1 MAVSHTIGSIQNRLI
16 REQLKSPDLSIES
29 MEDIDSYTAK
39 TTRPTKSQKGVMPN
53 GIMAQK
59 NKVALEGA
67 PPDTLT
73 AYVAAV
79 KDAFKNTG

>member
-1 MAVSHTIGSIQNRLI
+1 MAVSHTIGAIQDRLI
-16 REQLKSPDLSIES
+16 REQLKSPDLAALG
-29 MEDIDSYTAK
+29 DVDSYTAK
-39 TTRPTKSQKGVMPN
+39 TIRPKR
-53 GIMAQK
+53 GIMAQPELQS
-59 NKVALEGA
+59 KVDLEGA

>member
-1 MAVSHTIGSIQNRLI
+1 MAVSHTIGSIQDRLI
-16 REQLKSPDLSIES
+16 REQLKSPDIAALG
-29 MEDIDSYTAK
+29 DVDSYTAK
-39 TTRPTKSQKGVMPN
+39 TIRPKS
-53 GIMAQK
+53 GIMAQPEQQS
-59 NKVALEGA
+59 KVALEGA